1 MFHHLNALFH
11 QHGVVLYA
19 NLGIDSIHLGDIL
32 THRYNHHKSIV
43 AHVGRNHLLLVCP
56 KGRISHIRKTKA
68 IRTYCRSTTDVHGRK
83 NVRKALVLAT
93 NAIINDNRL
102 MTLLGFRIAD
112 ESYLAQIEN
121 DAV

>member
-1 MFHHLNALFH
+1 MFHHLNALLH
-11 QHGVVLYA
+11 QYGAVLHA

-56 KGRISHIRKTKA
+56 KGRISRIRKTKA
-68 IRTYCRSTTDVHGRK
+68 IRTYCHVHGRK

-112 ESYLAQIEN
+112 KSYLAQIEH
-121 DAV
+121 DVA

>member
-1 MFHHLNALFH
+1 MFHHLNALLH
-11 QHGVVLYA
+11 QHSAVLHA

-56 KGRISHIRKTKA
+56 KGRINRIRKTKA

-112 ESYLAQIEN
+112 ESYLAQIEH